1 MPSVTGTS
9 SSAHTTGAAASLTW
23 SHTSNGDAL
32 YVAVALSSNT
42 TTVSTVTFGGAALTY
57 IGRSTIGTNTHEW
70 WWKQAPSA
78 STANIVVTPTAS
90 VRFGAGARNVLV
102 SDLTTPLNDLSVL
115 ATGSSTTPSI
125 TVTPVTTGGLVLDL
139 TNSDNNNQVWTAGA
153 SQTADFAQNSEA
165 NTQHKVAGSREAG
178 GASVTMSWTLASTEA
193 WYISALSI
201 TETVASIGRA
211 TQVATEIITFNP
223 NPSLVVSQVAVE
235 VLTSTTI
242 IIPPTVSESTQF
254 LIFIM

>member
-9 SSAHTTGAAASLTW
+9 SSAHTTNAQASLTW

-32 YVAVALSSNT
+32 YVSVAVSSNSF
-42 TTVSTVTFGGAALTY
+42 TVTSVTFGGVALTF
-57 IGRSTIGTNTHEW
+57 IGRCVIGSNTHEW

-78 STANIVVTPTAS
+78 STANIVVTPSFS

-102 SDLTTPLNDLSVL
+102 SDLTTPQNELSVL

-125 TVTPVTTGGLVLDL
+125 TVTPTTTGGLVLDL

-178 GASVTMSWTLASTEA
+178 GASVTMSWTLASTEV

-201 TETVASIGRA
+201 TEQTVSSNRI
-211 TQVATEIITFNP
+211 TQVATEIM
-223 NPSLVVSQVAVE
+223 
-235 VLTSTTI
+235 TSTTVTV
-242 IIPPTVSESTQF
+242 PTSRATQF
-254 LIFIM
+254 FIIVA